1 MKTLKVLLVQGENP
15 DRLLEKDLSDNN
27 YALVGKTRDSINFQ
41 LSAGENSPD
50 IVIFDI
56 RTPTPQIL
64 KKIREINQLNSMP
77 VIIFAVDNDTNTIN
91 KVIKSG
97 ASAYIVDGLVTGRI
111 KTIIEIALAR
121 FQEQQKLKNEL
132 KKTKT
137 QLEQRKLIDRA
148 KGILIQSR
156 NINEDEAY
164 HMLRKLAMER
174 SLPIGEMAKNVIS
187 MAELLK

>member
-1 MKTLKVLLVQGENP
+1 MKALKVLLVQSENP
-15 DRLLEKDLSDNN
+15 DRLLEKDLLDNN
-27 YALVGKTRDSINFQ
+27 YALVGKTRDTINFQ
-41 LSAGENSPD
+41 ISTGENSPD

-56 RTPTPQIL
+56 RIPTQQIL

-77 VIIFAVDNDTNTIN
+77 VIIFAVDNDTKTIN

-137 QLEQRKLIDRA
+137 QLEERKLIDQA
-148 KGILIQSR
+148 KGILIKTR
-156 NINEDEAY
+156 NFNEDEAY

-174 SLPIGEMAKNVIS
+174 GLPMGEMAKNVIS
-187 MAELLK
+187 MAELL